1 MYHLICTS
9 YTETEQGLVLRNNW
23 IETIF
28 NDKDMLT
35 FISKYQ
41 LPDDF
46 KYPSLCSIS
55 NILIGKL
62 PDVDNIVLHVRI
74 IRFS

>member
-28 NDKDMLT
+28 NYKDMYT
-35 FISKYQ
+35 FINRYE
-41 LPDDF
+41 LLDNFEYPD
-46 KYPSLCSIS
+46 LHSIS
-55 NILIGKL
+55 KILIGKL
-62 PDVDNIVLHVRI
+62 PNIDNTVLHVRI
-74 IRFS
+74 IRVS